1 LASKVLVSAER
12 PSRRLG
18 TPALVLMLLC
28 AMYFLYFV
36 NRVSISTLAP
46 LIKTDLGI
54 TNTQLGLVFSAFAI
68 PYAVFQ
74 LIGGWV
80 GDRLGARITLAVCC
94 TIVAL
99 STILT
104 SAASGMASLFAVR
117 LALGFGEGAGFPTA
131 TRAMASWTSRGRWG
145 FAQGIVHSF
154 ARIGNAVTPPLMAG
168 LLLFSSWRG
177 SLAILG
183 LATLAWPIV
192 WAWFFRNDPR
202 EHPAVTPAELA
213 ALPERRSRRPRSVPW
228 ARLAWHVLPVTLVD
242 FCYGWTLW
250 LFLSWLPAFFF
261 ENYHLNL
268 QASAMFTAGVLL
280 AGVIGDTA
288 GGVVSDRILH
298 RTGSLLS
305 ARRSVIVIGFLGAVI
320 FLIPVVLIHD
330 LTVAAISLSLAFFFA
345 RSCGDRERHDE
356 LRLRARRV
364 RLAVQ
369 LRLSG
374 RPDRQLGGPV
384 HRVDRPPA
392 HRRAAGVPPAAGP
405 AVRDHTGHHDH
416 TALPNGIDRHRT
428 YGRRARP
435 QRPNILT
442 VELTSGGGQWR

>member
-1 LASKVLVSAER
+1 MAGATVRALR
-12 PSRRLG
+12 RSRRPG
-18 TPALVLMLLC
+18 TPTIVLMLLC
-28 AMYFLYFV
+28 AMYFLYFA
-36 NRVSISTLAP
+36 NRVSISTVAP

-54 TNTQLGLVFSAFAI
+54 TNTQLGLVFSAFAV

-94 TIVAL
+94 AIVAA
-99 STILT
+99 STMLT
-104 SAASGMASLFAVR
+104 STASGVASLFAVR

-131 TRAMASWTSRGRWG
+131 TRAMASWTSRARWG

-177 SLAILG
+177 AFAILG
-183 LATLAWPIV
+183 VATLVWPIV

-202 EHPAVTPAELA
+202 EHPAIRAAELA
-213 ALPERRSRRPRSVPW
+213 MLPAVGSRRPPNVPW
-228 ARLAWHVLPVTLVD
+228 LPLARHVLPVTLVD

-268 QASAMFTAGVLL
+268 QASAMFTSGVLL
-280 AGVIGDTA
+280 AGVIGDTV

-305 ARRSVIVIGFLGAVI
+305 ARRSVIVVGFLGAFV

-330 LTVAAISLSLAFFFA
+330 VTVAALSLSLAFFFA
-345 RSCGDRERHDE
+345 ELIVGPIWSVPMDIAPEYAATASGMMNFGFALAGFVSPSSFGFLVDRTGSWVVPFIASIV
-356 LRLRARRV
+356 LLLIGALLASRL
-364 RLAVQ
+364 
-369 LRLSG
+369 
-374 RPDRQLGGPV
+374 RPDRPFA
-384 HRVDRPPA
+384 PE
-392 HRRAAGVPPAAGP
+392 AGP
-405 AVRDHTGHHDH
+405 AKAGHYDE
-416 TALPNGIDRHRT
+416 TPA
-428 YGRRARP
+428 RA
-435 QRPNILT
+435 
-442 VELTSGGGQWR
+442 

>member
-1 LASKVLVSAER
+1 MAGRGDHDRR
-12 PSRRLG
+12 PG
-18 TPALVLMLLC
+18 APAIVLMLLC

-46 LIKTDLGI
+46 LIKSDLGI
-54 TNTQLGLVFSAFAI
+54 TNTQLGLIFSAFAI

-80 GDRLGARITLAVCC
+80 GDRLGARLTLTACC
-94 TIVAL
+94 AIVAL

-104 SAASGMASLFAVR
+104 SAASGVASLFAVR

-177 SLAILG
+177 AFAILG

-192 WAWFFRNDPR
+192 WAWFFTNDPR
-202 EHPAVTPAELA
+202 AHPAITAGDLAVLPAAGRGRPHRVPWLRLA
-213 ALPERRSRRPRSVPW
+213 A
-228 ARLAWHVLPVTLVD
+228 HVLPVTLVD

-268 QASAMFTAGVLL
+268 QASAMFTSGVLL
-280 AGVIGDTA
+280 AGVIGDSA
-288 GGVVSDRILH
+288 GGIVSDRIL
-298 RTGSLLS
+298 RRSGSLLA
-305 ARRSVIVIGFLGAVI
+305 ARRSVIVVGFVGAFV

-330 LTVAAISLSLAFFFA
+330 LTVAALSLSLAFFFA
-345 RSCGDRERHDE
+345 ELIVGPIWSVPMDIAPEYAGTASGMMNFGFALAGFVSPSSFGFLVDRTGSWVVPFIASIV
-356 LRLRARRV
+356 LLLIGALLSSRL
-364 RLAVQ
+364 
-369 LRLSG
+369 
-374 RPDRQLGGPV
+374 RPDRPFEYS
-384 HRVDRPPA
+384 
-392 HRRAAGVPPAAGP
+392 AGP
-405 AVRDHTGHHDH
+405 AKAVST
-416 TALPNGIDRHRT
+416 
-428 YGRRARP
+428 
-435 QRPNILT
+435 
-442 VELTSGGGQWR
+442 TSL